1 MALIT
6 AMVLMPILALQA
18 AASRA
23 PFVAWARG
31 SAGPL
36 LWLTFAAVV
45 TLVGVWAL
53 AVYHAD
59 RAPENGALLFLPAAL
74 LVPAMLGAP
83 GPLDES
89 ATLLTLGESY
99 LAAGLAVFTGLL
111 APARWRPIAGGIALG
126 AQFVLLWLLGRGPV
140 LGTDGGAVVPVC
152 AALLLAVT
160 ALLTVLTPLAALFSR
175 RFFQT
180 VEDRLAPSHLRGASE
195 VGVRQVTSSADE

>member
-1 MALIT
+1 MRLGLTAAVLAAGIGLSTALDRPAARPVWQIALIT

-36 LWLTFAAVV
+36 LWLTFAVV
-45 TLVGVWAL
+45 VALVGVWVF

-83 GPLDES
+83 GPLDEA
-89 ATLLTLGESY
+89 ATLLTLGEAY
-99 LAAGLAVFTGLL
+99 LVAGLAVFTGML

-126 AQFVLLWLLGRGPV
+126 AQFVLLWRLGGDRCWA
-140 LGTDGGAVVPVC
+140 D
-152 AALLLAVT
+152 
-160 ALLTVLTPLAALFSR
+160 TV
-175 RFFQT
+175 
-180 VEDRLAPSHLRGASE
+180 APSSR
-195 VGVRQVTSSADE
+195 SAPRCCSP